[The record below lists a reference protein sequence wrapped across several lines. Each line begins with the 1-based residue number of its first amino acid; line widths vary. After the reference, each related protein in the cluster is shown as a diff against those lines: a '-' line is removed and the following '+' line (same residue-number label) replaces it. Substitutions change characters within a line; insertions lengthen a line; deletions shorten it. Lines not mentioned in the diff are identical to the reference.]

1 MRPTAATMIVII
13 IFFFSSAGKNF
24 TVLSRYQHLNP
35 LSSASRS
42 PLKIRILPVHTTT
55 MWLVSRSGK
64 PTPTIFC
71 DSEWAKML
79 WSKRRIYSE
88 EHISFPAPRDISRH
102 FLSKKSFRRSM
113 NMAKVPWRHWWQK
126 EAAARRRKKK
136 VSLPLLPRAC
146 LSPPSLS
153 PVSVPPPPPPP
164 KWRPFSSFPG
174 GSGEG
179 EATKA
184 AFFGAM
190 AASQIAAACS
200 VAAPRVEGTERRGE
214 ASPPA
219 GGGRKRPRSFS
230 PICSANS
237 VVSSSPVSMEHLIH
251 FLCPLIIRTNATVA
265 PSPLLFGFRTRPF
278 D

>member
-102 FLSKKSFRRSM
+102 FLSRKSFRRSM

-126 EAAARRRKKK
+126 EAAARRRKK
-136 VSLPLLPRAC
+136 SI
-146 LSPPSLS
+146 SPFT
-153 PVSVPPPPPPP
+153 PP
-164 KWRPFSSFPG
+164 G
-174 GSGEG
+174 
-179 EATKA
+179 
-184 AFFGAM
+184 M
-190 AASQIAAACS
+190 
-200 VAAPRVEGTERRGE
+200 
-214 ASPPA
+214 
-219 GGGRKRPRSFS
+219 SFS
-230 PICSANS
+230 PFPFAGLSS
-237 VVSSSPVSMEHLIH
+237 PSSSSSEVASVQFFPRWLRRRGSDESG
-251 FLCPLIIRTNATVA
+251 FLRRDGGKSDSSSL
-265 PSPLLFGFRTRPF
+265 
-278 D
+278 